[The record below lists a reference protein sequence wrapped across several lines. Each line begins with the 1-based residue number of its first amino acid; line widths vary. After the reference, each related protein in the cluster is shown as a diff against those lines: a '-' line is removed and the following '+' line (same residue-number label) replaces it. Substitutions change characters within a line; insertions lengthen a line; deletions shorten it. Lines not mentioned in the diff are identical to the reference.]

1 VATVTDV
8 CVVLVT
14 APSAEK
20 AAELAHALVGEK
32 LAACVNIVPQVRSI
46 YRWEGA
52 VQDEAEVLM
61 VVKTTGD
68 RFDALHQRVLA
79 LHPYSVPEVIKL
91 DVAAG
96 HLPYLDWVRESTH

>member
-1 VATVTDV
+1 MSTAV

-14 APSAEK
+14 APNAEK

-32 LAACVNIVPQVRSI
+32 LAACVNLVPQVRSI

-52 VQDEAEVLM
+52 VEDAQEVLM
-61 VVKTTGD
+61 VVKTTAD

-79 LHPYSVPEVIKL
+79 LHPYQVPEVIKL
-91 DVAAG
+91 DVSAG
-96 HLPYLDWVRESTH
+96 HLPYLDWVRDSTR

>member
-1 VATVTDV
+1 MSTGV

-14 APSAEK
+14 APSQEK

-32 LAACVNIVPQVRSI
+32 LAACVNLVPGLRSI

-52 VQDEAEVLM
+52 VEDASEVLLL
-61 VVKTTGD
+61 VKTTHD

-79 LHPYSVPEVIKL
+79 LHPYDVPEVVKL

-96 HLPYLDWVRESTH
+96 HLPYLDWVRDSTR

>member
-1 VATVTDV
+1 MTDV
-8 CVVLVT
+8 CVVLVA
-14 APSAEK
+14 APRADK
-20 AAELAHALVGEK
+20 AAELAHVLVEEK

-52 VQDEAEVLM
+52 VQDEAEAVM
-61 VVKTTGD
+61 VVKTTSA

-79 LHPYSVPEVIKL
+79 LHPYSVPEIIKL

-96 HLPYLDWVRESTH
+96 HLPYLDWVRESTR

>member
-1 VATVTDV
+1 MTDV
-8 CVVLVT
+8 CVVLVA

-20 AAELAHALVGEK
+20 AAELGHLLVDEK

-52 VQDEAEVLM
+52 VQDEQEAVM
-61 VVKTTGD
+61 VVKTTAA

-79 LHPYSVPEVIKL
+79 LHPYQVPEVIRL

-96 HLPYLDWVRESTH
+96 HLPYLDWVRESTR